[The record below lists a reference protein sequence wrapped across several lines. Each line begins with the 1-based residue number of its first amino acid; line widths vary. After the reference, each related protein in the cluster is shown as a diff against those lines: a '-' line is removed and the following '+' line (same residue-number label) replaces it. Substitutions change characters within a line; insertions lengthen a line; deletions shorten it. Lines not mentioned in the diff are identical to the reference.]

1 MSKGIL
7 QFDLPEEKDEFQA
20 ASNASKTQEFLH
32 YLDNELR
39 GIVKHG
45 SSLICGDEF

>member
-20 ASNASKTQEFLH
+20 ASNASKTRVQS
-32 YLDNELR
+32 YLW
-39 GIVKHG
+39 
-45 SSLICGDEF
+45 